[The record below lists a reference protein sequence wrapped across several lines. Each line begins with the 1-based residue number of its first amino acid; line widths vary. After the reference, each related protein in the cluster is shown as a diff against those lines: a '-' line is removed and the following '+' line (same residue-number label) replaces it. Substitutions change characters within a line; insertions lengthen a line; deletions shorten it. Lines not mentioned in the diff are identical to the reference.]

1 MRDANVTDQELDQ
14 PKADT
19 AAAAAATPAAAPDVV
34 ALPAVLRQVRRD
46 SRKQPETYLD
56 ETTVRYGGE

>member
-1 MRDANVTDQELDQ
+1 MRDANVTDPEVDQ
-14 PKADT
+14 PKAD
-19 AAAAAATPAAAPDVV
+19 AAATPATAPDVV

>member
-19 AAAAAATPAAAPDVV
+19 ATAATPAAAPDVV

>member
-1 MRDANVTDQELDQ
+1 MRDANVTDPELDQ
-14 PKADT
+14 PKADP
-19 AAAAAATPAAAPDVV
+19 AAAATPATAPDVV

-56 ETTVRYGGE
+56 ETTVRHGGE

>member
-1 MRDANVTDQELDQ
+1 MSEARVTDQELDQ
-14 PKADT
+14 PKT
-19 AAAAAATPAAAPDVV
+19 QGVATPAAAATTPDAV
-34 ALPAVLRQVRRD
+34 ALPEVLRQVRRD

>member
-1 MRDANVTDQELDQ
+1 MRDANVTEQELDQ
-14 PKADT
+14 PKAD
-19 AAAAAATPAAAPDVV
+19 AVAPATPPDVM
-34 ALPAVLRQVRRD
+34 ALPEVLRQVRRD

>member
-1 MRDANVTDQELDQ
+1 MRDANVTDPEVDQ

-19 AAAAAATPAAAPDVV
+19 DTAAATPATAPDVV
-34 ALPAVLRQVRRD
+34 ALPAVLRQVGRD

>member
-14 PKADT
+14 PKADN
-19 AAAAAATPAAAPDVV
+19 AAAATPAAAPDVV

-46 SRKQPETYLD
+46 SQKQPETYLD

>member
-19 AAAAAATPAAAPDVV
+19 AAATPATAPDVV